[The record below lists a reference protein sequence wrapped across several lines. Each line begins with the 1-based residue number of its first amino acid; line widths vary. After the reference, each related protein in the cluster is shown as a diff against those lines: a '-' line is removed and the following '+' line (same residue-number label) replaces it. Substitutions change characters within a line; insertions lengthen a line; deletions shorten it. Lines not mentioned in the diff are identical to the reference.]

1 LAFPTWSTGNGG
13 AAALTSG
20 ELRVDRGCLYVQQTV
35 GGRHLVIWPD
45 TWHVVLDAGTP
56 VVMDG
61 DTEVARVGAQVML
74 GGGEV
79 TRELIPATASAC
91 DMTHVWGANSVV
103 EPDQAPAP

>member
-1 LAFPTWSTGNGG
+1 
-13 AAALTSG
+13 
-20 ELRVDRGCLYVQQTV
+20 
-35 GGRHLVIWPD
+35 
-45 TWHVVLDAGTP
+45 
-56 VVMDG
+56 
-61 DTEVARVGAQVML
+61 ML